1 MYVLYQISVRQATI
15 SLSLLLAYTSRYKPW
30 ESLWSSSATTPLVD
44 FHHRLTACPSYLETC
59 AARRTST
66 KKSPDITPRLF
77 FFHILVICTI
87 ILYSWHWSGSKSIYS
102 PVYNNL
108 FLASRVK
115 NCILNGFFFYQN
127 SCYIKRNQLISSRQC
142 IYLCR
147 KARI

>member
-1 MYVLYQISVRQATI
+1 MRFLSVGPRICLQLP
-15 SLSLLLAYTSRYKPW
+15 SGSTSRW
-30 ESLWSSSATTPLVD
+30 TPLL
-44 FHHRLTACPSYLETC
+44 FSYTFPTTWACSGLSPARARPWRANETC

-108 FLASRVK
+108 SLASGVK
-115 NCILNGFFFYQN
+115 NRILNGFFFYQN

>member
-1 MYVLYQISVRQATI
+1 MRFLSVGPRICLQLP
-15 SLSLLLAYTSRYKPW
+15 SDSTSRW
-30 ESLWSSSATTPLVD
+30 TPLL
-44 FHHRLTACPSYLETC
+44 FSYTFPTTWACSGLSPARARPWRANETC
-59 AARRTST
+59 VARRTST
-66 KKSPDITPRLF
+66 KKSSDITPRLF

-87 ILYSWHWSGSKSIYS
+87 ILYSWHWSSSKSIYS

-108 FLASRVK
+108 SLASGVK
-115 NCILNGFFFYQN
+115 NRILNGFFFYQN